1 MPDVARPFR
10 RRGGRFAVTLSDDER
25 ALLGEVCRQSRELLE
40 HEDPSSDPAVARLF
54 PPAYQDD
61 PLQNL
66 EFETAQGEAPRAGK
80 LGAIATLEATVDAAE
95 ISEEE
100 LLAWMGV
107 VNDARLVLGTRIGIT
122 EEATEEDYAEDHPDH
137 DAFGVYGY
145 LTWLE
150 DRMLRALGDPPVEEG
165 TSAAG

>member
-1 MPDVARPFR
+1 MARPFR
-10 RRGGRFAVTLSDDER
+10 RRGDRFVVTLSEDER
-25 ALLGEVCRQSRELLE
+25 ALLGEISRQSRELLQ

-66 EFETAQGEAPRAGK
+66 EFETAQDEAPRSGK
-80 LGAIATLEATVDAAE
+80 LDAIATLEATLDAADLA
-95 ISEEE
+95 EEE

-122 EEATEEDYAEDHPDH
+122 EEATHEDYADGHPDH
-137 DAFGVYGY
+137 DAFAVYVY

-150 DRMLRALGDPPVEEG
+150 ERMLRALGDPPAAEG